1 MKKRVLLDIDGV
13 VLNLVE
19 GVRILLERDGI
30 TFYPENVVTYNF
42 NGDIGCEKTKVY
54 AKFNDPELYKVMPFM
69 DSSKEAVDLLKRHC
83 DVYVYTAATNNPE
96 VIKMRKQF
104 INKLGLKGQVYIDRK
119 PVLDGFDALF
129 DDCLGVHKTW
139 IEDGANIKH
148 FLINATYNQK
158 IEANAS
164 YDQIWD
170 QLIRCDN
177 LMDAVQKYI
186 KQI

>member
-30 TFYPENVVTYNF
+30 TFYPENVVSYNF

-83 DVYVYTAATNNPE
+83 NVYVYTAATNNPE

-104 INKLGLKGQVYIDRK
+104 V
-119 PVLDGFDALF
+119 
-129 DDCLGVHKTW
+129 
-139 IEDGANIKH
+139 
-148 FLINATYNQK
+148 
-158 IEANAS
+158 
-164 YDQIWD
+164 
-170 QLIRCDN
+170 IRT
-177 LMDAVQKYI
+177 VKVVFS
-186 KQI
+186 